1 MEESSAFI
9 DERKAGMISVLQKN
23 AKEMLSDLQAVVD
36 EMHSGKYDKAEKSPK
51 KMMEHIKELRTNF
64 MSCAHPCRGTPQP
77 FQFPA
82 PSAPRPAAALLACA
96 HSAACVPDYQV
107 MSAPSALLATRR
119 SLGCSLRTF
128 RGSTRPTRSCSGTP
142 TSGPTCMTSS
152 SSPRAGWMASA
163 TPWIPRSCN
172 PARTSTPS
180 GTTRWARCAR
190 MTPWCSGCTA
200 TWRSSSSTCRC

>member
-152 SSPRAGWMASA
+152 SSPRAGWMVRTYSHPFAPGGVQA
-163 TPWIPRSCN
+163 Q
-172 PARTSTPS
+172 PAAVDR
-180 GTTRWARCAR
+180 ARKPGAGGA
-190 MTPWCSGCTA
+190 PLGA
-200 TWRSSSSTCRC
+200 GLYHHGLQV